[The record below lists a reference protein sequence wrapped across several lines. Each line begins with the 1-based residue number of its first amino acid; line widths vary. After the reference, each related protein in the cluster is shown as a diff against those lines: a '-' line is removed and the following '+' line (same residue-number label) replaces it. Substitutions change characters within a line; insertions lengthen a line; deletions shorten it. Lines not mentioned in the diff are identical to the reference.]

1 MKMGYIHHACTLW
14 GENWQLC
21 QFQLETNSYWER
33 ILEKFAKK
41 RKKKKEMW
49 HLLQGVTLW
58 TIWIE
63 GNDMV
68 FNCGQLSW
76 CESKVKHLICDDL
89 ITYAKMAWA
98 RVTEI
103 VNNIRLAQALLKALT
118 KYGGHASPLQT

>member
-1 MKMGYIHHACTLW
+1 
-14 GENWQLC
+14 
-21 QFQLETNSYWER
+21 
-33 ILEKFAKK
+33 
-41 RKKKKEMW
+41 MW

-68 FNCGQLSW
+68 FNCRQLSW
-76 CESKVKHLICDDL
+76 RESKVKHLICDDL

-118 KYGGHASPLQT
+118 KHGGHASPLQT